1 MLDARKRT
9 IPAGGD
15 PSVSRVTIFE
25 AFGLSINDVVPVVNA
40 TERAQ
45 VVTDLN
51 AKNQGPTSSRPLIV
65 SRADARGL
73 HRIEY
78 SYDGT
83 VWLPASSE
91 LTFASVSDA
100 TSWAT
105 SNPSLLTAGDECI
118 IAGVAYV
125 WQGGAWRARAAQIAN
140 PGTTIAGVEVQQTAA
155 NVAVLMR
162 SGIVVSGTS
171 VSFGNGYMPPIGLDF
186 PTGVMSLQLTPI
198 VADGAT
204 SSSAPLSFDVF
215 KKDQFRAFYPG
226 DNTSAKRAFSW
237 VAWGF

>member
-51 AKNQGPTSSRPLIV
+51 AKSQGPTSSRPLIV

-83 VWLPASSE
+83 AWLPASGV
-91 LTFASVSDA
+91 LTFSSLADA

-105 SNPSLLTAGDECI
+105 SNASLLTTGDICMAGGKRFEWRGQWMPVDSGDVALTLASGWSNVASMDAASVRMVNGMVSLNGRVNGSGTKDAFTLPTWARPGVDRVASVMIGGNTLQTVI
-118 IAGVAYV
+118 IA
-125 WQGGAWRARAAQIAN
+125 
-140 PGTTIAGVEVQQTAA
+140 T
-155 NVAVLMR
+155 
-162 SGIVVSGTS
+162 SGLVTFYDLSGT
-171 VSFGNGYMPPIGLDF
+171 VSDYRLASIAPF
-186 PTGVMSLQLTPI
+186 P
-198 VADGAT
+198 AGA
-204 SSSAPLSFDVF
+204 
-215 KKDQFRAFYPG
+215 
-226 DNTSAKRAFSW
+226 
-237 VAWGF
+237 